1 MHVLVL
7 KQVITLFEL
16 NPSQALGLDL
26 DRHIA
31 LDAGAGTGKTMV
43 MATRYVQHLLAS
55 DQRATRLLP
64 PGPRKIQAG
73 AGNLAAPKSE
83 RTSLDK
89 WKGLLPAEVVA
100 ITFTRKAAT
109 ELRGRIRRELT
120 RHRSAPVSPDDRDGI
135 HDSRLKSDADVE
147 MLVSAIEDA
156 PIATI
161 DSFLASL
168 VAPWIASLSD
178 DPPRQQM
185 ADERLPLLHD
195 EAIASAWRLQN
206 AIDGIEAG
214 LSGNIEEFLAARG
227 RLSIVLGGQR
237 TTSTILKGMLKRS
250 LFVEE
255 SYQRSRRRIGGDGEA
270 DAAELDDLFIEPV
283 RDSLAGFAETLF
295 EAVAKWSDIWLDGGA
310 HFVTQADCESGM
322 TRYRFIRHL
331 VECGLPGDSIAR
343 LQWIWLVTIAMS
355 TPENSVKPDPRCL
368 THGRPPASK
377 SWPAGVMT
385 KTKVKVLDNDVK
397 NMICEAAKN
406 CAEEIRELL
415 STPVGLLVRRLGRAS
430 HLLNPVI
437 DDPIPI
443 HGQEVFTTRVDIE
456 PTNRTPKG
464 GSRSTPELEIR
475 TMEDLFILHKG
486 VRQILSRMKTR
497 EGLHHYDDMHELAED
512 LLLTRCPTICRR
524 WYPRKV
530 VWALDNLSSQPW
542 EDDHLNLARQH
553 AKDHPKVLADLDR
566 RITILYDIRRLYR
579 AFIIDEFQDTN
590 PQHLRLLARL
600 WGRRR
605 LEPGEPEPPAGDWDP
620 TVCIVGDMKQSIY
633 RFRQAEVRVMRRV
646 VETVRSIN
654 RHELQYESRLDGLR
668 RVDAGRDPRPSDGG
682 EGDSATFVQASVRS
696 LSKGSDQTWISFRKG
711 DDGKS
716 LGEEA
721 ALRRAEGH
729 IEMATNHRTLPGLL
743 NLMNGVFSDVF
754 SPQHHLFPGPWHAR
768 HQRLNAGRKSDKMGR
783 LDWLLPLT
791 DGDEPRPSNPIDP
804 IDPFLHAGSSSRER
818 TIDLMVRRIEALI
831 RNRPAKILDQING
844 TQMDLGDESEDI
856 RPRDILILVHA
867 RTSIPQIIAAFEQ
880 RGLPVA
886 ADRQGAL
893 LHRPA
898 ILALMAALRALSNQD
913 DKAAILAL
921 ARSTTVGLNDQE
933 VTTLI
938 QSKSDQGDWYSHL
951 VEQMPIANIKS
962 LLTQCREL
970 CSDGTP
976 FTALDAI
983 VDYSDL
989 LISHSRTSDRRDVES
1004 WLQMVRSIGEEVGK
1018 DSALIMERL
1027 ERYHSLRRDGPT
1039 GNEST
1044 VSDAINIMTIHA
1056 AKGLEAPIVV
1066 LFDPFAIGR
1075 SDAQMMAREKV
1086 LVTPDL
1092 VAGRIDP
1099 WPGAKKPDSG
1109 TWELALLIE
1118 DGQQRAERRRHLY
1131 VALTRAR
1138 DRLILAGGPPDASI
1152 EGDGRIRI
1160 PTHKDRRDSLGDMF
1174 LSGLIGMLDSP
1185 SFEDNALIIDSESMS
1200 RTPIPDQL
1208 GLEGISIFHHSDC
1221 FEEVSRTSPLTQIIN
1236 RIDLFGKVSTQEK
1249 TTRIRKINHALSL
1262 SAHGLNLYQPQPYRG
1277 SFNPKLWPSPQEFGT
1292 VYHRLF
1298 EIGLANPAD
1307 ENSELESTWLH
1318 KNEDRLSDIKTITQ
1332 VLDESSIIGTD
1343 IRKRCRER
1351 LLNLAQS
1358 ARQGKLGL
1366 LASGVAVDGYR
1377 VEGLRTELPFY
1388 LRHDIE
1394 PENWSRNL
1402 WTPSGDVCVAELS
1415 KVEVRFEGRADLVL
1429 ALKDEQGKK
1438 WLQVVDAKTTGCLGD
1453 QEHSILNQHQRAE
1466 IIAEHRLQLA
1476 LYSHA
1481 LKIGEMQKPE
1491 ISRREILPPAILWA
1505 ATGEMVEMS
1514 LNEFELAS
1522 SDLIVRIEEVA
1533 KESAGVSE
1541 S

>member
-1 MHVLVL
+1 MALV
-7 KQVITLFEL
+7 EL

-31 LDAGAGTGKTMV
+31 LDAGAGTGKTTV
-43 MATRYVQHLLAS
+43 MATRYVQHLLAT

-64 PGPRKIQAG
+64 PGPRKTHAG
-73 AGNLAAPKSE
+73 AGNLAAPKRE

-89 WKGLLPAEVVA
+89 WKGLLPDEVVA

-120 RHRSAPVSPDDRDGI
+120 RYRSVPVSTDDRDGI
-135 HDSRLKSDADVE
+135 HDPRLKSDADVE

-168 VAPWIASLSD
+168 VAPWIGSLSD

-206 AIDGIEAG
+206 AIDGIESG
-214 LSGNIEEFLAARG
+214 LSGDIEEFLAARG

-255 SYQRSRRRIGGDGEA
+255 SHQRARRRIGGGDG
-270 DAAELDDLFIEPV
+270 DAAVLDDLFIEPV

-295 EAVAKWSDIWLDGGA
+295 VTIARWSDIWLEGGA
-310 HFVTQADCESGM
+310 HFVTQADCDSGM

-331 VECGLPGDSIAR
+331 VDCGLPEDSIAK
-343 LQWIWLVTIAMS
+343 LQWVWLVTIAMS
-355 TPENSVKPDPRCL
+355 TPDNAIKPDPCCL

-377 SWPAGVMT
+377 LWPAGVMT

-397 NMICEAAKN
+397 NMICDAAKN
-406 CAEEIRELL
+406 TAEDIRELL
-415 STPVGLLVRRLGRAS
+415 STPVGLLIRRLGRAS

-443 HGQEVFTTRVDIE
+443 PGQAVFATRIGIE
-456 PTNRTPKG
+456 PTNRAPKG

-486 VRQILSRMKTR
+486 VRQILSRMKAR

-524 WYPRKV
+524 WYPSKV
-530 VWALDNLSSQPW
+530 VWALDDLPQQPW
-542 EDDHLNLARQH
+542 QDDHLNLARQY
-553 AKDHPKVLADLDR
+553 AEEHPKVIADLDR
-566 RITILYDIRRLYR
+566 RIAILYDIRRLYR

-605 LEPGEPEPPAGDWDP
+605 LESGEPEPPAGEWDP

-646 VETVRSIN
+646 VELVRSIN
-654 RHELQYESRLDGLR
+654 RHELQHESRLDGLR

-682 EGDSATFVQASVRS
+682 EGEDATFVQASVRS
-696 LSKGSDQTWISFRKG
+696 SSKGSDHTWISFRKG
-711 DDGKS
+711 DDGKA
-716 LGEEA
+716 LGEEV

-729 IEMATNHRTLPGLL
+729 IEMATNHRTLSGLL
-743 NLMNGVFSDVF
+743 NLMNRVFSDVF

-768 HQRLNAGRKSDKMGR
+768 HQRLNPGRKSEKIGR
-783 LDWLLPLT
+783 LDWLLPLS
-791 DGDEPRPSNPIDP
+791 DGDEPRPSNPLES
-804 IDPFLHAGSSSRER
+804 IDPFLHAGSTSRER
-818 TIDLMVRRIEALI
+818 IIDLMVRRIEAMI
-831 RNRPAKILDQING
+831 RHRPARILDQITG
-844 TQMDLGDESEDI
+844 FHMDLGDESEDI
-856 RPRDILILVHA
+856 RPKDILILVHA

-893 LHRPA
+893 LHRPV
-898 ILALMAALRALSNQD
+898 ILSLMAALRALSNQD

-921 ARSTTVGLNDQE
+921 ARSTIVGLDDQE
-933 VTTLI
+933 VTNLI
-938 QSKSDQGDWYSHL
+938 HSKSDQGDWYSHL
-951 VEQMPIANIKS
+951 VEQNSITGIKS
-962 LLTQCREL
+962 LLAKCREL

-989 LISHSRTSDRRDVES
+989 LIAHSRISDRRDVEA
-1004 WLQMVRSIGEEVGK
+1004 WMQMVRSIGDEVGR

-1027 ERYHSLRRDGPT
+1027 ERYHSLRREGPS
-1039 GNEST
+1039 GDESGI
-1044 VSDAINIMTIHA
+1044 SDAINIMTIHA
-1056 AKGLEAPIVV
+1056 AKGLEAPVVV

-1075 SDAQMMAREKV
+1075 SDAQMMARERV
-1086 LVTPDL
+1086 LVTPDI
-1092 VAGRIDP
+1092 VAGRLDP
-1099 WPGAKKPDSG
+1099 WPGAKKPESG
-1109 TWELALLIE
+1109 TWELARLIE

-1138 DRLILAGGPPDASI
+1138 DHLILAGGPSDASI
-1152 EGDGRIRI
+1152 GEDGRIRI
-1160 PTHKDRRDSLGDMF
+1160 PIHENRRDSLGDMF
-1174 LSGLIGMLDSP
+1174 LSGLITMLDSP
-1185 SFEDNALIIDSESMS
+1185 QFDGEELIIDSESMS
-1200 RTPIPDQL
+1200 RTPIPNRS
-1208 GLEGISIFHHSDC
+1208 GLEGISIFHQSDC
-1221 FEEVSRTSPLTQIIN
+1221 FEDISRTSPLTQVMN
-1236 RIDLFGKVSTQEK
+1236 RIELFNKVSTQK
-1249 TTRIRKINHALSL
+1249 KPPPIRRINHALSL
-1262 SAHGLNLYQPQPYRG
+1262 SAHDLDRHIPQIHSG
-1277 SFNPKLWPSPQEFGT
+1277 TFNPELWPSPQEFGT
-1292 VYHRLF
+1292 IYHRLF

-1307 ENSELESTWLH
+1307 ENSDLESPWLH
-1318 KNEDRLSDIKTITQ
+1318 QNQDRLSDVKTITQ
-1332 VLDESSIIGTD
+1332 VLDESSIIGSG

-1358 ARQGKLGL
+1358 ARQGKLGR
-1366 LASGVAVDGYR
+1366 LASGAVVDGYC

-1394 PENWSRNL
+1394 PENWSRNI
-1402 WTPSGDVCVAELS
+1402 WTPSGDLRIAELG

-1429 ALKDEQGKK
+1429 ALKDEQEKK
-1438 WLQVVDAKTTGCLGD
+1438 WLQVVDAKTTGCLND
-1453 QEHSILNQHQRAE
+1453 QEHIALNQHQRAE

-1491 ISRREILPPAILWA
+1491 AERRGILPPAILWA

-1514 LNEFELAS
+1514 RDEYEEAGRELM
-1522 SDLIVRIEEVA
+1522 VRIEELA
-1533 KESAGVSE
+1533 KESAGVST

>member
-1 MHVLVL
+1 MALV
-7 KQVITLFEL
+7 EL

-31 LDAGAGTGKTMV
+31 LDAGAGTGKTTV
-43 MATRYVQHLLAS
+43 MATRYVQHLLAT

-64 PGPRKIQAG
+64 PGPRQVQAG

-120 RHRSAPVSPDDRDGI
+120 RYRSAPVSPDDRNGI
-135 HDSRLKSDADVE
+135 HDPRLKSDADVE
-147 MLVSAIEDA
+147 MLISAIEDA

-168 VAPWIASLSD
+168 VTPWIASLSD

-214 LSGNIEEFLAARG
+214 LSGDIEEFLAARG

-255 SYQRSRRRIGGDGEA
+255 SYQKVRRKIGGGNA
-270 DAAELDDLFIEPV
+270 DASELDDLFIEPV
-283 RDSLAGFAETLF
+283 RDSLAGFSETLF
-295 EAVAKWSDIWLDGGA
+295 TTVANWSDIWLEGGA
-310 HFVTQADCESGM
+310 HFVTQADSDSGM
-322 TRYRFIRHL
+322 TRYRYIRHL
-331 VECGLPGDSIAR
+331 VDCGLPEGQIAR

-355 TPENSVKPDPRCL
+355 TPDNSVKPDPRCL
-368 THGRPPASK
+368 AHGRPPASK
-377 SWPAGVMT
+377 SWPAGVMA
-385 KTKVKVLDNDVK
+385 KGKVGVLDNDVK
-397 NMICEAAKN
+397 NMICDAAKN
-406 CAEEIRELL
+406 SAEDIRGLL
-415 STPVGLLVRRLGRAS
+415 STPVGLLMRRLGRAS

-437 DDPIPI
+437 DDPTPTP
-443 HGQEVFTTRVDIE
+443 GQEVFTTRVGIA
-456 PTNRTPKG
+456 PSNRTPKG

-524 WYPRKV
+524 WYPRNV
-530 VWALDNLSSQPW
+530 VWALDDLPSQPW
-542 EDDHLNLARQH
+542 QDDHLNLARQH

-566 RITILYDIRRLYR
+566 RIAILYDIRRLYR

-605 LEPGEPEPPAGDWDP
+605 LISGEPEPPAGDWDP

-654 RHELQYESRLDGLR
+654 RHEFQYESRLDGLR
-668 RVDAGRDPRPSDGG
+668 RSDAGRDPRPSDGG
-682 EGDSATFVQASVRS
+682 EGDAATFVQASVRS
-696 LSKGSDQTWISFRKG
+696 SSKGSDHTWISFRKG
-711 DDGKS
+711 DDGKA
-716 LGEEA
+716 LGEET

-729 IEMATNHRTLPGLL
+729 IEMATNHRTLTGLL

-768 HQRLNAGRKSDKMGR
+768 HQKLNPGRKSDKTGR
-783 LDWLLPLT
+783 LDWLLPLS
-791 DGDEPRPSNPIDP
+791 DGDEPRPSNPLDS
-804 IDPFLHAGSSSRER
+804 IDPFIHFGSTSRER
-818 TIDLMVRRIEALI
+818 IIDLMVRRIEALI
-831 RNRPAKILDQING
+831 RHRPARLLDPING
-844 TQMDLGDESEDI
+844 SHMDLGDESEDI
-856 RPRDILILVHA
+856 RPKDILILVHS
-867 RTSIPQIIAAFEQ
+867 RTSIPQIISAFEQ

-898 ILALMAALRALSNQD
+898 VLSLMAVLRALSNQD

-921 ARSTTVGLNDQE
+921 ARSTIVGLDDHA
-933 VTTLI
+933 VTKFI
-938 QSKSDQGDWYSHL
+938 QSKNEMSDWYSHL
-951 VEQMPIANIKS
+951 VEQISIANIKS
-962 LLTQCREL
+962 LLIHCREL
-970 CSDGTP
+970 SSDGTP

-1004 WLQMVRSIGEEVGK
+1004 WMQMVRSIGDEVGK

-1027 ERYHSLRRDGPT
+1027 DRYHSLRREGPT
-1039 GNEST
+1039 GNESA

-1075 SDAQMMAREKV
+1075 SDAQMMGRERV

-1092 VAGRIDP
+1092 ISGRLDP

-1109 TWELALLIE
+1109 TWELARLIE

-1138 DRLILAGGPPDASI
+1138 DRLILAGGPKDASI
-1152 EGDGRIRI
+1152 EDGGKIRI

-1174 LSGLIGMLDSP
+1174 LSGLIGMLGSP
-1185 SFEDNALIIDSESMS
+1185 HIEDGALMIDSELIS

-1221 FEEVSRTSPLTQIIN
+1221 FEEISRTSPLTQVMN
-1236 RIDLFGKVSTQEK
+1236 RIALFNKVDPNVQTPPV
-1249 TTRIRKINHALSL
+1249 RRINHALSL
-1262 SAHGLNLYQPQPYRG
+1262 SAHELDSYHPRPYTG
-1277 SFNPKLWPSPQEFGT
+1277 SFNRKMWPSPQEFGT

-1307 ENSELESTWLH
+1307 ESSELESTWLH
-1318 KNEDRLSDIKTITQ
+1318 KNEDRLSDVKIITQ
-1332 VLDESSIIGTD
+1332 VLDESSIIGSD
-1343 IRKRCRER
+1343 IRQRCRE
-1351 LLNLAQS
+1351 LLLTLAQS
-1358 ARQGKLGL
+1358 ARLGKLGL
-1366 LASGVAVDGYR
+1366 LASGAVVDGYC

-1394 PENWSRNL
+1394 PENWSRQV
-1402 WTPSGDVCVAELS
+1402 WTPSGNVCVAELA

-1429 ALKDEQGKK
+1429 ALKDERGKK
-1438 WLQVVDAKTTGCLGD
+1438 WLQVVDAKTTDCLKEQENSVLD
-1453 QEHSILNQHQRAE
+1453 QQQRAD
-1466 IIAEHRLQLA
+1466 IISEHRLQLA

-1491 ISRREILPPAILWA
+1491 AQRREILPPAILWA

-1514 LNEFELAS
+1514 KIEYELAS
-1522 SDLIVRIEEVA
+1522 SELISRIEELA
-1533 KESAGVSE
+1533 KESTGVSM

>member
-1 MHVLVL
+1 MALV
-7 KQVITLFEL
+7 EL

-31 LDAGAGTGKTMV
+31 LDAGAGTGKTTV
-43 MATRYVQHLLAS
+43 MATRYVQHLLAT

-64 PGPRKIQAG
+64 PGPRQTQAG
-73 AGNLAAPKSE
+73 AGNLAAPKRE

-120 RHRSAPVSPDDRDGI
+120 RHRSAPVSADDRDGI
-135 HDSRLKSDADVE
+135 HDPRLKSDADVE

-168 VAPWIASLSD
+168 VAPWMASLSD

-195 EAIASAWRLQN
+195 EAIASAWRLQS
-206 AIDGIEAG
+206 AIDGIESG
-214 LSGNIEEFLAARG
+214 LSGDIEEFLAARG

-255 SYQRSRRRIGGDGEA
+255 SYQKVRRKISGGEA
-270 DAAELDDLFIEPV
+270 DASELDDLFIEPV

-295 EAVAKWSDIWLDGGA
+295 TAVADWSDIWLEGGA
-310 HFVTQADCESGM
+310 HFVIQADCDSGM

-331 VECGLPGDSIAR
+331 VDCGLPDDPIAT
-343 LQWIWLVTIAMS
+343 LQWVWLVTIAMS
-355 TPENSVKPDPRCL
+355 TPDNSVKPNPRCL
-368 THGRPPASK
+368 THGRPPQSK

-385 KTKVKVLDNDVK
+385 KGKVKVLDNDVK
-397 NMICEAAKN
+397 NMICDAAKN
-406 CAEEIRELL
+406 SAEDIRDLL
-415 STPVGLLVRRLGRAS
+415 STPVGLLIRRLGRAS

-437 DDPIPI
+437 DDPTPTP
-443 HGQEVFTTRVDIE
+443 GQEVFTTRVGIE
-456 PTNRTPKG
+456 PTNRAPKG

-524 WYPRKV
+524 WYPKNV
-530 VWALDNLSSQPW
+530 VWALDDLPSQPW
-542 EDDHLNLARQH
+542 QDDHLNLARQH
-553 AKDHPKVLADLDR
+553 AKDHPKVMADLDR
-566 RITILYDIRRLYR
+566 RIAILYDIRRLYR

-605 LEPGEPEPPAGDWDP
+605 LESGEPEPPAGDWDP

-646 VETVRSIN
+646 VEMVRNIN
-654 RHELQYESRLDGLR
+654 RHEFQYESRLDGLR

-696 LSKGSDQTWISFRKG
+696 SNKGSDHTWISFRKG
-711 DDGKS
+711 DDGKA

-729 IEMATNHRTLPGLL
+729 IEMATNHRTLSGLL

-768 HQRLNAGRKSDKMGR
+768 HQRLNPGRKSEKIGR
-783 LDWLLPLT
+783 LDWLLPLS

-804 IDPFLHAGSSSRER
+804 IDPFLHAGSTSRER
-818 TIDLMVRRIEALI
+818 IIDLMVRRIEAMI
-831 RNRPAKILDQING
+831 RHRPARILDQITG
-844 TQMDLGDESEDI
+844 SHMDLGDESEDI
-856 RPRDILILVHA
+856 RPKDILILVHA
-867 RTSIPQIIAAFEQ
+867 RTSIPKIIAAFEQ

-886 ADRQGAL
+886 TDRQGAL

-921 ARSTTVGLNDQE
+921 ARSTIVGLDDHE
-933 VTTLI
+933 VTMLI
-938 QSKSDQGDWYSHL
+938 QSKSDHGDWYSHL
-951 VEQMPIANIKS
+951 VEQIPITTIKS

-989 LISHSRTSDRRDVES
+989 LIAHSRTSDRRDIEA
-1004 WLQMVRSIGEEVGK
+1004 WLHMVRSIGDEVGN

-1027 ERYHSLRRDGPT
+1027 ERYHSLRREGPT

-1092 VAGRIDP
+1092 VAGRLDP

-1109 TWELALLIE
+1109 AWELALLIE

-1138 DRLILAGGPPDASI
+1138 DRLILAGGPTDASI
-1152 EGDGRIRI
+1152 GEDGRIRI
-1160 PTHKDRRDSLGDMF
+1160 PIHQDRRDSLGDMF
-1174 LSGLIGMLDSP
+1174 LSGLVGMLESP
-1185 SFEDNALIIDSESMS
+1185 QFKDEALIIDSESMS
-1200 RTPIPDQL
+1200 RTPIPKQL

-1221 FEEVSRTSPLTQIIN
+1221 FEEISRTSPLTQVVSQIE
-1236 RIDLFGKVSTQEK
+1236 LFSKVNTHEK
-1249 TTRIRKINHALSL
+1249 PIPIRRINHALSL
-1262 SAHGLNLYQPQPYRG
+1262 SAHGLDLYQPQTYSG
-1277 SFNPKLWPSPQEFGT
+1277 SFDPKLWPSPQEFGT

-1307 ENSELESTWLH
+1307 ESSKLESTWLH

-1332 VLDESSIIGTD
+1332 VLDESSIIGSD

-1351 LLNLAQS
+1351 LLTLAQS
-1358 ARQGKLGL
+1358 ARRGKLGL
-1366 LASGVAVDGYR
+1366 LTSGVVVDGYC

-1394 PENWSRNL
+1394 PENWSRNI
-1402 WTPSGDVCVAELS
+1402 WTPSGDVCVAELG
-1415 KVEVRFEGRADLVL
+1415 KIEVRFEGRADLVL
-1429 ALKDEQGKK
+1429 ALKDEQGRK
-1438 WLQVVDAKTTGCLGD
+1438 WLQVVDAKTTGCLSD
-1453 QEHSILNQHQRAE
+1453 QEHIVLNQQQRAD
-1466 IIAEHRLQLA
+1466 IITEHRLQLA

-1481 LKIGEMQKPE
+1481 LEIGEMQKPE
-1491 ISRREILPPAILWA
+1491 DKRRGVLPPAILWA

-1514 LNEFELAS
+1514 QIEYELAS
-1522 SDLIVRIEEVA
+1522 SELIVRIEELA
-1533 KESAGVSE
+1533 KESAGVSK